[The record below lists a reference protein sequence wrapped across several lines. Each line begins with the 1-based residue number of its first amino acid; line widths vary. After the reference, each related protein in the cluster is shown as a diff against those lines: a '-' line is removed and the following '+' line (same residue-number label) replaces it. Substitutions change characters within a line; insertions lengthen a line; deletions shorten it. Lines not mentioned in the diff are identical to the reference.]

1 MLNEDEGTTFEAILL
16 TTCLSVI
23 TIVAERQVMSEWAEF
38 LASTQEV
45 LDSICLVMVDDYGY
59 LKNHNGSLEEAI

>member
-1 MLNEDEGTTFEAILL
+1 
-16 TTCLSVI
+16 
-23 TIVAERQVMSEWAEF
+23 
-38 LASTQEV
+38 V